1 MKKLLGFCLMATVSR
16 GAVVAECRLDDERVV
31 LAAVDPGTHYE
42 MLAEGFSRAGHRV
55 YVQALG
61 EHYLM
66 MAQIRAG
73 AQASAELPAAAFRA
87 GTPLK
92 LSVSTPTGPW
102 LECTAKWEPAT
113 SSPGPAAGA

>member
-1 MKKLLGFCLMATVSR
+1 MMKRLLGFWLVATASH
-16 GAVVAECRLDDERVV
+16 GAVVAECRLENERVA
-31 LAAVDPGTHYE
+31 LTAVDPRTHYE

-61 EHYLM
+61 DNYLM
-66 MAQIRAG
+66 MAQIRTG
-73 AQASAELPAAAFRA
+73 AQASAEIPASAFRA

-102 LECTAKWEPAT
+102 LECHARWEP
-113 SSPGPAAGA
+113 